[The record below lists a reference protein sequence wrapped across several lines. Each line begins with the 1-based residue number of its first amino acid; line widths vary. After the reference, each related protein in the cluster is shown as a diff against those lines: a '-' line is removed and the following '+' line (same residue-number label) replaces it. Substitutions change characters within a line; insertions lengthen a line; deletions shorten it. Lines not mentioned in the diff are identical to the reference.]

1 MIEEGKERRRERE
14 GERKRMREVVERVP
28 AAVKLYSKM
37 ALSAAFAPVLSTRI
51 DTLSSLTSCVIA
63 A

>member
-1 MIEEGKERRRERE
+1 
-14 GERKRMREVVERVP
+14 MREVVERVP